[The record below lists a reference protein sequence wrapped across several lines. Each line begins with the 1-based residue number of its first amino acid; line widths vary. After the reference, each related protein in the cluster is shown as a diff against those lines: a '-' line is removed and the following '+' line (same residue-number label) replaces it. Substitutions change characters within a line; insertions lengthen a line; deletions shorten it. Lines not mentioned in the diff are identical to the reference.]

1 MKATMNPDSVILGRH
16 ALYECTDD
24 MAFAQSTEARPVNL
38 GNEVEPNGLE
48 PSISR
53 VQFSPDVVRFA
64 QSRYA
69 RTRACA
75 TGRRLK

>member
-1 MKATMNPDSVILGRH
+1 MNPDSVILGRH

-48 PSISR
+48 PSI
-53 VQFSPDVVRFA
+53 
-64 QSRYA
+64 
-69 RTRACA
+69 
-75 TGRRLK
+75 